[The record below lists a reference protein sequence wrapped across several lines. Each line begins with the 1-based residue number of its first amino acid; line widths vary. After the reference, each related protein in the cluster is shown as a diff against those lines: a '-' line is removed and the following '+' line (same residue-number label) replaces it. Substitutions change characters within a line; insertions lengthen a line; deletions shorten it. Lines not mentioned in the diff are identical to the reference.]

1 VRFEFAKS
9 ALEAGDCSAAEI
21 SLQLGFSEPSAF
33 FRTFKRWSGKTPGKY
48 RQEWKKEILSNP
60 SQKKTICYS

>member
-1 VRFEFAKS
+1 MRFEFAKS

-21 SLQLGFSEPSAF
+21 SLQLGFSEPSTF

-48 RQEWKKEILSNP
+48 RQEWKK
-60 SQKKTICYS
+60 